1 MASIKLKH
9 ASGNST
15 ILNSPA
21 ANPTND
27 VTLKL
32 PSTTGSAGQVLKVAS
47 ANHSSTN
54 AELEFGAGGNTG
66 SLQVLEKFYLLA
78 DGRSVSTSN
87 GTVTTSNVTAQQD
100 LTDSFAEATGSSL
113 TYQPPTGTT
122 EIIYEYKFLLAE
134 NNSNDRYLA
143 PYYVDIDGSEILE
156 SRSSRMGSAEYSDA
170 VHVKYGFRVNTG
182 GSNNATTGDRA
193 SLSSI
198 TIKTMIRR
206 WASSYAAKIHRL
218 QYYSGTSAV
227 DITRR
232 PYVGI
237 TAIGTPS

>member
-21 ANPTND
+21 ANPTDD

-156 SRSSRMGSAEYSDA
+156 SRSSRMGSAEYHDT
-170 VHVKYGFRVNTG
+170 VNVKYGFRVNTG